1 MNESIKKVLRSINLF
16 SNETGLIKSLDTDEY
31 YNELIESSSLLS
43 VGASAVKTYNVPE
56 DVDLDG
62 VKIYKLSRKKQK
74 GIDRSK
80 VVTYEQDGEVVT
92 DSEEIKKIEK
102 DIYNQ
107 LRSIV
112 YKTTD
117 FSEINN
123 IESDNYIEMMKN
135 IKNKGYDSEVKY
147 DVGLGCDDIIK
158 LCESDSIPVK
168 LMNTILTSYNR
179 LENSLN
185 KA

>member
-1 MNESIKKVLRSINLF
+1 
-16 SNETGLIKSLDTDEY
+16 
-31 YNELIESSSLLS
+31 
-43 VGASAVKTYNVPE
+43 
-56 DVDLDG
+56 
-62 VKIYKLSRKKQK
+62 
-74 GIDRSK
+74 
-80 VVTYEQDGEVVT
+80 
-92 DSEEIKKIEK
+92 
-102 DIYNQ
+102 
-107 LRSIV
+107 
-112 YKTTD
+112 
-117 FSEINN
+117 
-123 IESDNYIEMMKN
+123 MMKN

>member
-1 MNESIKKVLRSINLF
+1 MLE
-16 SNETGLIKSLDTDEY
+16 
-31 YNELIESSSLLS
+31 
-43 VGASAVKTYNVPE
+43 
-56 DVDLDG
+56 
-62 VKIYKLSRKKQK
+62 
-74 GIDRSK
+74 
-80 VVTYEQDGEVVT
+80 EV
-92 DSEEIKKIEK
+92 KKIEK

-123 IESDNYIEMMKN
+123 IESDNYIEMMEN
-135 IKNKGYDSEVKY
+135 IKNKGYDSEVEY
-147 DVGLGCDDIIK
+147 EVGLGCDDVIK

-179 LENSLN
+179 LENNYN